1 VTAPGR
7 RPLPAPKVY
16 GAKPSTQS
24 SDSSPVLAGIIAGMG
39 AGVLW
44 ALIAYLT
51 HFAFSWGAVGLGAL
65 VGLAVRKAAGQ
76 GNPSLGITAAAL
88 ATGAL
93 VFGKLLIHL
102 FALQPMIEDEML
114 GNQEAVN
121 VAYFLDMAHRRA
133 FSPELQ
139 AALPEVVW
147 SDSTLLS
154 DSVPR
159 PLRARM
165 LQEALDS
172 ARRAPLVERKVVV
185 HRAVSSVV
193 KIIGQQVGFSK
204 VFRAEFDFWDV
215 LFIALAISA
224 AWRIASKSS
233 WTQHA
238 ATVEEERAA
247 SLAEER
253 RRRQDE
259 VRRARGE
266 PPS

>member
-1 VTAPGR
+1 GW
-7 RPLPAPKVY
+7 
-16 GAKPSTQS
+16 SE
-24 SDSSPVLAGIIAGMG
+24 SSP
-39 AGVLW
+39 
-44 ALIAYLT
+44 
-51 HFAFSWGAVGLGAL
+51 
-65 VGLAVRKAAGQ
+65 
-76 GNPSLGITAAAL
+76 
-88 ATGAL
+88 
-93 VFGKLLIHL
+93 
-102 FALQPMIEDEML
+102 
-114 GNQEAVN
+114 
-121 VAYFLDMAHRRA
+121 
-133 FSPELQ
+133 
-139 AALPEVVW
+139 
-147 SDSTLLS
+147 LS
-154 DSVPR
+154 DP
-159 PLRARM
+159 PPLALRARM
-165 LQEALDS
+165 RQETLDS

-193 KIIGQQVGFSK
+193 KIIGQQLGFSK

-253 RRRQDE
+253 RRRQEE

>member
-102 FALQPMIEDEML
+102 FALQPMI
-114 GNQEAVN
+114 
-121 VAYFLDMAHRRA
+121 LDMAHRRA

-233 WTQHA
+233 GTQHA

-253 RRRQDE
+253 RRRQEE